1 MRHTLNDYNYLN
13 VDKLDQTYREGLADE
28 REAIHN
34 PSCDIACLPVKSHT
48 SRRRERYCIRCG
60 SDNPRKRQHRIG
72 EDSEI
77 QKAYDNGRFSAYRE
91 HYAPLFAGVSCFS
104 GHLPVSIS
112 TSASK
117 IRLSTCVRC
126 KGGISYSTPDGSF
139 DEDQHYKN
147 VRNLA
152 PNLLQPFTNA
162 VCMECGTEGRSGY
175 TCRSCGNTEQDYA
188 NVKAAFLRR

>member
-1 MRHTLNDYNYLN
+1 MSNTNRQAI
-13 VDKLDQTYREGLADE
+13 LDQAYREGLADE

-48 SRRRERYCIRCG
+48 SRRRERFCIRCG

-72 EDSEI
+72 EDREI
-77 QKAYDNGRFSAYRE
+77 QKAYNNGRFSVYRNR
-91 HYAPLFAGVSCFS
+91 YAPLFAGVSCFS
-104 GHLPVSIS
+104 GHLPVSIT

-117 IRLSTCVRC
+117 IHLSTCVRC
-126 KGGISYSTPDGSF
+126 KGGISYPTPDGSF
-139 DEDQHYKN
+139 DAERHYMT

-152 PNLLQPFTNA
+152 PNLLQPFTEA
-162 VCMECGTEGRSGY
+162 VCVECGAEYRSGD
-175 TCRSCGNTEQDYA
+175 TCGTCDNTEQDYD